1 MGVLSLERIIQHS
14 FETLVEIEDVVR
26 AADEIY
32 ARDTAMISERGRPK
46 ITMTE
51 TSCSTGV
58 ESWFGLEQGGGLS
71 RCKRLPQ

>member
-1 MGVLSLERIIQHS
+1 MSVMSLERVIRHS
-14 FETLVEIEDVVR
+14 FETLIEIKDVVR

-46 ITMTE
+46 ITMKE

-58 ESWFGLEQGGGLS
+58 ESWFGLEQGGSLS
-71 RCKRLPQ
+71 RCKRPPQ

>member
-1 MGVLSLERIIQHS
+1 MSVMSLERAIRHS
-14 FETLVEIEDVVR
+14 FETLIEIKDVVR

-46 ITMTE
+46 ITMKE

-71 RCKRLPQ
+71 RCKRPPQ

>member
-1 MGVLSLERIIQHS
+1 MSVMSLERVIRHS
-14 FETLVEIEDVVR
+14 FETLIEIKDVVR

-46 ITMTE
+46 ITMKE

-71 RCKRLPQ
+71 RCKRPPQ